1 MTLIIPRNGYIPAR
15 NNQIIIGQGILLNR
29 IITTPLLE
37 KHVLQK
43 GEQLMGCSNL
53 VGGIHSNMKASLI
66 RPISSL
72 RSDNRNISNVSCDTE
87 GNGILNIK
95 IPRSIIASKSNKSKN
110 NIKFSNLSI

>member
-1 MTLIIPRNGYIPAR
+1 MTIIIPRNGYIHAH
-15 NNQIIIGQGILLNR
+15 NSIVMGQGILLNR
-29 IITTPLLE
+29 IITGPLLE

-43 GEQLMGCSNL
+43 GEQIKGCANL
-53 VGGIHSNMKASLI
+53 VGGIHSNMKASII

-72 RSDNRNISNVSCDTE
+72 KSDNKNISNIACDTE

-95 IPRSIIASKSNKSKN
+95 IPRSIMTSSKSNKKN